1 VYHYNISFTYSKIAC
16 YIHTKHHF
24 KTLRVTVKYK
34 KGNIKKKKKK
44 RKKKDEIKG
53 MKLNI
58 TSHKFYAGLTDNIL
72 KKLGVAKERFC
83 EFII

>member
-1 VYHYNISFTYSKIAC
+1 MYHYNISFTYSKIAC

-44 RKKKDEIKG
+44 RRDKRDEAKY
-53 MKLNI
+53 
-58 TSHKFYAGLTDNIL
+58 HKSQIL
-72 KKLGVAKERFC
+72 RWFDG
-83 EFII
+83 